1 MPSFPFVGGAYQ
13 ARSRAFDCQRCVN
26 LYPELS
32 GSGTSRSVAM
42 LVGTPGLAL
51 WQTIGTGPIRAVLRF
66 TPALAIV
73 VSGAGVYRVTTA
85 GAATLIGNISGGLSP
100 VSMAS
105 NGTLVMLVTGAAD
118 GYFINPLA
126 GTVTAIADT
135 DFLGGINVD
144 FLDGYFVWSTPGTGR
159 FQWTELYSSDIDGLS
174 FATAE
179 GSPDNLVG
187 SIVNYRE
194 VWLFGENSTE
204 VWYNSGGLDQVFT
217 RLQGA
222 FLEVGC
228 AAARSIAKADNTVFW
243 LGADDR
249 GQGVVYRANGYTPAR
264 VSTHAIEFAIAS
276 YATISDAVAY
286 TYQQEGHLYYVL
298 TFPSGNATW
307 VYDVASDLWHERAWR
322 DDTGLLNRHR
332 SNCQMTF
339 AGLTMV
345 GDWQNG
351 KVYSMAL
358 DTYTDDGAAIPR
370 IRAAP
375 YVSNDN
381 DTWNVFDAL
390 QIEMQT
396 GVGGFSGAVAVLQW
410 SDDNG
415 ATFSNELQASIGKI
429 GETVRVR
436 WRRLGKS
443 RARVFRVTITDPV
456 KVCMISGW
464 VQARALGA

>member
-1 MPSFPFVGGAYQ
+1 MGTFPLVGGAYQ
-13 ARSRAFDCQRCVN
+13 ARSKAFDAQRCVN

-32 GSGTSRSVAM
+32 GSGTSRGVAM

-51 WQTIGTGPIRAVLRF
+51 WQIIGTGPIRAVLRF
-66 TPALAIV
+66 TPLLAIV
-73 VSGAGVYRVTTA
+73 VSGAQVYRVTTA
-85 GAATLIGNISGGLSP
+85 GAATLIGTINNGSTP

-105 NGTLVMLVTGAAD
+105 NGTIVMLVTGAAD

-126 GTVTAIADT
+126 GTVTIITDT
-135 DFLGGINVD
+135 DFLGGISVD
-144 FLDGYFVWSTPGTGR
+144 FIDGYFVWSTPGTGK

-179 GSPDNLVG
+179 GAPDNLVG

-228 AAARSIAKADNTVFW
+228 AAARSVAKADNTVFW
-243 LGADDR
+243 HGADDR
-249 GQGVVYRANGYTPAR
+249 GEGVVYRANGYTPAR
-264 VSTHAIEFAIAS
+264 ISTHAIEFAIAG
-276 YATISDAVAY
+276 YASIADAVAY

-298 TFPSGNATW
+298 TFPTGNATW
-307 VYDVASDLWHERAWR
+307 VYDIASDLWHERAWR

-339 AGLTMV
+339 AGLTLV

-351 KVYSMAL
+351 KVYRMAL
-358 DTYTDDGAAIPR
+358 DVYTDDGATIPR

-375 YVSNDN
+375 YITNDDN
-381 DTWNVFDAL
+381 TYIVFDAL
-390 QIEMQT
+390 ELEMLV
-396 GVGGFSGAVAVLQW
+396 GVGGTSGAVAVLQW
-410 SDDNG
+410 SDNDG
-415 ATFSNELQASIGKI
+415 ATWSNELQTSLGLI
-429 GETVRVR
+429 GEMVRVR

-443 RARVFRVTITDPV
+443 RARVFRVTITDSV
-456 KVCMISGW
+456 KVCINGAS
-464 VQARALGA
+464 VIARQLAA